1 MYRVLAACLLLPL
14 GLPVAA
20 QPPLGDVYCDE
31 TDAIHRKLTAQFGE
45 VRQGLGVHSP
55 ESVME
60 LWAHPDTGAWTLV
73 RTYASGRACVVALG
87 DNWADLSAP
96 ADPA

>member
-1 MYRVLAACLLLPL
+1 MHRVLALLLLLPL
-14 GLPVAA
+14 GLPAAA
-20 QPPLGDVYCDE
+20 QSRLGDVYCDD
-31 TDAIHRKLTAQFGE
+31 TAAIHRKLAAQFGE

-73 RTYASGRACVVALG
+73 RTYANGRACVVALG
-87 DNWADLSAP
+87 EAWADLSAP